1 MISRL
6 NTYSIFKAEKKTLS
20 EKWHFQKIK
29 ILNTFFFFPQKNI
42 DGKFPAS
49 SENRLISGLAKH
61 TFKYGYIIHS
71 QSESW
76 KEWVVDFPYPC

>member
-1 MISRL
+1 MTFPEDKNSQ
-6 NTYSIFKAEKKTLS
+6 
-20 EKWHFQKIK
+20 H
-29 ILNTFFFFPQKNI
+29 FFFFPQKNI

-71 QSESW
+71 QSES
-76 KEWVVDFPYPC
+76 